1 MLVFPLYSPSAVIFA
16 ALYHAEL
23 AAPSAAYIQLK
34 AVIRTSKVRG
44 RPRVHSKGTVHVGQV
59 PCILRTLAGAL
70 LAIPRGFIVAKFARQ
85 ISRTCIT
92 SRPRGDRG
100 FLEQR
105 ATARLLVSRHCHR
118 TTTVT
123 EVTKLATQ
131 TFCAYSWC
139 DRSMLVEIHCKC
151 RKRDAIWYPI
161 ASAGRP
167 SRSESD

>member
-1 MLVFPLYSPSAVIFA
+1 MLVFPLYSRSAVIFA

-23 AAPSAAYIQLK
+23 AAPNAAYIQLK
-34 AVIRTSKVRG
+34 AVIRTSNVRG
-44 RPRVHSKGTVHVGQV
+44 RPRVNSKGSVRVGQV

-105 ATARLLVSRHCHR
+105 ATVRLLVSRHCHR
-118 TTTVT
+118 TYYDCHGSDQPRNSNVLCI
-123 EVTKLATQ
+123 ERDILLV
-131 TFCAYSWC
+131 
-139 DRSMLVEIHCKC
+139 RSFYVG
-151 RKRDAIWYPI
+151 RDPI
-161 ASAGRP
+161 L
-167 SRSESD
+167 